1 MQSRRRLNSLTI
13 HSIGVMKVRTA
24 TETDFHAVL
33 SLINTAF
40 EVERFF
46 KNQDR
51 LSAADLESY
60 FKTGIFLVAEDEGQ
74 IVGCIYV
81 KRSGERA
88 YFGLL
93 AIDPS
98 RQKMG
103 IGRRLVA
110 AAEEFARETG
120 AHFMD
125 LRIIH
130 LRTEL
135 PVIYAKLGYQIT
147 GTEPYPEEREHMLTQ
162 PVHFIRM
169 SKELGHR
176 A

>member
-1 MQSRRRLNSLTI
+1 MDI
-13 HSIGVMKVRTA
+13 RTA
-24 TETDFHAVL
+24 TQADLQAILALVN
-33 SLINTAF
+33 SAF
-40 EVERFF
+40 AVERFF

-51 LSAADLESY
+51 LDAQDLEAHFQSG
-60 FKTGIFLVAEDEGQ
+60 TFLVSEHDGAMT
-74 IVGCIYV
+74 GCIYV
-81 KRSGERA
+81 THHGNRA

-93 AIDPS
+93 AIDPA
-98 RQKMG
+98 RQRSG

-120 AHFMD
+120 AQFMD

-135 PVIYAKLGYQIT
+135 PAIYEKLGYRVS
-147 GTEPYPEEREHMLTQ
+147 GTAPYPKEREHMLTQ
-162 PVHFIRM
+162 PAHFICM

-176 A
+176 PAASSR

>member
-1 MQSRRRLNSLTI
+1 MDI
-13 HSIGVMKVRTA
+13 RTA
-24 TETDFHAVL
+24 TEADFNPILYLV
-33 SLINTAF
+33 NTAF

-51 LSAADLESY
+51 LSAADLRSY
-60 FKTGIFLVAEDEGQ
+60 FKSGIFLLSEDAGQ
-74 IVGCIYV
+74 MTGCIYV
-81 KRSGERA
+81 QRNGERA

-93 AIDPS
+93 SIEPS
-98 RQKMG
+98 HQKKG
-103 IGRRLVA
+103 LGRRLVA

-125 LRIIH
+125 IRVIN

-135 PVIYAKLGYQIT
+135 PGIYAKLGYQIT
-147 GTEPYPEEREHMLTQ
+147 GTEPYPPERHHVLTQ
-162 PVHFIRM
+162 PVHFICM

-176 A
+176 P

>member
-1 MQSRRRLNSLTI
+1 
-13 HSIGVMKVRTA
+13 MKIRTA
-24 TETDFHAVL
+24 TEHDLGPIL

-51 LSAADLESY
+51 LTAEDLESH
-60 FKTGIFLVAEDEGQ
+60 FKSGTFLVSEEDGR
-74 IVGCIYV
+74 ITGCIYI
-81 KRSGERA
+81 KRRGDRA

-93 AIDPS
+93 SVDPS
-98 RQKMG
+98 RQKSG

-120 AHFMD
+120 ARYMD

-135 PVIYAKLGYQIT
+135 PVIYGKLGYQIT
-147 GTEPYPEEREHMLTQ
+147 GTEPYPTERNHMLTQ
-162 PVHFIRM
+162 PVHFITM
-169 SKELGHR
+169 TKELGHR
-176 A
+176 E

>member
-1 MQSRRRLNSLTI
+1 MQI
-13 HSIGVMKVRTA
+13 RTA
-24 TETDFHAVL
+24 TEHDLGSILT
-33 SLINTAF
+33 LINTAF

-46 KNQDR
+46 KNRDR
-51 LSAADLESY
+51 LTAEDLESH
-60 FKTGIFLVAEDEGQ
+60 FKAGTFLVSEEDHR
-74 IVGCIYV
+74 ITGCIYV
-81 KRSGERA
+81 KRGGERA

-93 AIDPS
+93 SVNPS
-98 RQKMG
+98 RQKSG

-120 AHFMD
+120 AHYMD

-135 PVIYAKLGYQIT
+135 PEIYGKLGYRIT
-147 GTEPYPEEREHMLTQ
+147 GTEPYPQERNHMLTQ

-176 A
+176 E

>member
-1 MQSRRRLNSLTI
+1 MDIRNATQADLPSILRL
-13 HSIGVMKVRTA
+13 V
-24 TETDFHAVL
+24 
-33 SLINTAF
+33 NTAF

-51 LSAADLESY
+51 LSAEDLESH
-60 FKTGIFLVAEDEGQ
+60 FRSGAFLVTEDAGA
-74 IVGCIYV
+74 ITGCIYV
-81 KRSGERA
+81 TRNRDRA

-93 AIDPS
+93 AIDPA
-98 RQKMG
+98 RQKTG

-120 AHFMD
+120 ARFMD
-125 LRIIH
+125 IRIIN

-135 PVIYAKLGYQIT
+135 PGIYEKLGYRIT
-147 GTEPYPEEREHMLTQ
+147 GSAPYPSERNHMLTQ
-162 PVHFIRM
+162 PVHFICM

-176 A
+176 P

>member
-1 MQSRRRLNSLTI
+1 MDI
-13 HSIGVMKVRTA
+13 RTA
-24 TETDFHAVL
+24 TQADLPSILKLV
-33 SLINTAF
+33 NTAF

-51 LSAADLESY
+51 LD
-60 FKTGIFLVAEDEGQ
+60 AEDLDAHFKSGTFLLTEDAGT
-74 IVGCIYV
+74 ITGCIYV
-81 KRSGERA
+81 ARHDDRA

-98 RQKMG
+98 RQKAG

-120 AHFMD
+120 ARFMD
-125 LRIIH
+125 IRVINLRE
-130 LRTEL
+130 EL
-135 PVIYAKLGYQIT
+135 PVIYSKLGYHVT
-147 GTEPYPEEREHMLTQ
+147 GTAPYPAEREHMLSQ
-162 PVHFIRM
+162 PVHFVCM

-176 A
+176 P

>member
-1 MQSRRRLNSLTI
+1 
-13 HSIGVMKVRTA
+13 MKIRTA
-24 TETDFHAVL
+24 TETDFNSILNLV
-33 SLINTAF
+33 NTAF
-40 EVERFF
+40 KVERFF

-51 LSAADLESY
+51 LTPGDLPSY
-60 FKTGIFLVAEDEGQ
+60 FGSGTFLVTEDEGQ
-74 IVGCIYV
+74 ITGCIYV
-81 KRSGERA
+81 KRDRERA

-93 AIDPS
+93 SVDPS
-98 RQKMG
+98 RQKTG
-103 IGRRLVA
+103 LGRRLVA

-125 LRIIH
+125 LRIIN
-130 LRTEL
+130 LREEL
-135 PVIYAKLGYQIT
+135 PGIYAKLGYQVT
-147 GTEPYPEEREHMLTQ
+147 GTEPYPAERNHLLTQ